1 MVLLVAR
8 LRRQLAHIH
17 LVARHN
23 KNKAAKLRRE
33 LHRLRFAIQRLLR
46 LRFETQRL
54 LQDRHNAYYEHQA
67 YSEAIR
73 QQMEEGPM
81 RGWISDE
88 CDT

>member
-8 LRRQLAHIH
+8 LRRQIAHVH
-17 LVARHN
+17 LLARHR
-23 KNKAAKLRRE
+23 KNRAAKLRME
-33 LHRLRFAIQRLLR
+33 IHR

-67 YSEAIR
+67 YFEAIR